1 MTIVETRGGKIEGE
15 TQDGVTLFKAI
26 PYAAPPVGD
35 LRWMP
40 PQSAKPWAGVR
51 KAEKFSDTAMQ
62 NASMMDGLFGGSPWP
77 ASEDC
82 LYLNVWTPGADS
94 KKRPVMVWLHGG
106 AFVIGSGSEPI
117 YISDRLARRG
127 DVVVV
132 TVNYR
137 LGTLGFLN
145 LKEVTKG
152 AIPATGNEGLLD
164 MVAAL
169 QWVKDNIA
177 AFGGDPANVTIF
189 GESAGGM
196 SVGALLG
203 LPAAKGLFHKA
214 IPQSGACHTAASKA
228 QAVRVAE
235 AVMAAAEMKTADD
248 LRKAEGKVFMRAQA
262 HLALNKVPG
271 HTVAEVGGMP
281 FRPAVDGEVLPDYP
295 IHTVRGGATRH
306 IPIMTG
312 TTTEEW
318 KLFGAMEKAITGLNE
333 ESMLKRLNLTLP
345 DVDFKKLLA
354 PYPAMLQ
361 ARGEEPTPPNLFMAV
376 QTDRIFGAP
385 ATRLMEAHTKNGG
398 TGYAY
403 LFDWKSPIA
412 GGAFGACHA
421 LELGYV
427 FGTYSVKGA
436 EKFSGSGPQADVL
449 ATTMMDAWIAFA
461 RSGKP
466 GWASYDL
473 GQRTTMMF
481 GAQSKLIS
489 NPTPAIRQ
497 AWDAIP
503 DALIG
508 AI

>member
-26 PYAAPPVGD
+26 PYAAPPLGD

-40 PQSAKPWAGVR
+40 PQPAKPWAGVR
-51 KAEKFSDTAMQ
+51 KSEKFSDTAFQ

-82 LYLNVWTPGADS
+82 LYLNVWTPGADG

-117 YISDRLARRG
+117 YAGDRLARRG

-152 AIPATGNEGLLD
+152 AIPSTGNEGLLD
-164 MVAAL
+164 QVAAL

-203 LPAAKGLFHKA
+203 LPAAHGLFHKA
-214 IPQSGACHTAASKA
+214 IPQSGACHTVATLA
-228 QAVRVAE
+228 QATRVAE
-235 AVMAAAEMKTADD
+235 AVLAATDLKTADA
-248 LRKAEGKVFMRAQA
+248 LRNAEGKTFMRAQA

-271 HTVAEVGGMP
+271 HTVAEIGGMP
-281 FRPAVDGEVLPDYP
+281 FRPALDGDITLAMP
-295 IHTVRGGATRH
+295 IDVVRHGGAKH

-333 ESMLKRLNLTLP
+333 DSMLKRLNLTLP
-345 DVDFKKLLA
+345 GVDFKKLLA
-354 PYPAMLQ
+354 PYPAMLE
-361 ARGEEPTPPNLFMAV
+361 ARGEQPTPPNLFMAV
-376 QTDRIFGAP
+376 QTDRIFTAP
-385 ATRLMEAHTKNGG
+385 ANRLLEAHAKNGG

-427 FGTYSVKGA
+427 FGTYSLKGA

-449 ATTMMDAWIAFA
+449 AATMMDAWVAFA
-461 RSGKP
+461 RSGNP
-466 GWASYDL
+466 GWASYDM

-481 GAQSKLIS
+481 GAESKLVS
-489 NPTPAIRQ
+489 NPFAAIRQ